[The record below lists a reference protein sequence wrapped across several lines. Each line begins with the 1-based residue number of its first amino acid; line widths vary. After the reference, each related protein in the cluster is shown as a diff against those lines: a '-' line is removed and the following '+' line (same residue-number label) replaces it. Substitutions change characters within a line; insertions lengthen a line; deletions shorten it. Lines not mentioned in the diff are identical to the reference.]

1 MQVVLGSNGANHASA
16 SSGSRCIRT
25 SAPTDWNYVVGR
37 MGRKIQDGTEVNLRQ
52 QKESRECRG
61 QDPSDGT
68 VFSVDFPWGTMKGVS
83 DEYNWLLIEDESGC
97 RVVPAPFV
105 HLKSSNPEVPY
116 DINQVE
122 KEMEKRREKRN
133 QEDRRAKKSRRLED
147 HLVGKLKPFE
157 LPDIASDDNNSDCE
171 AAGAVKN
178 IRREEEGWDA
188 RKEEVNEFADDDES
202 VVEWSDAEEEAPV
215 KPAKSPEEEESDED
229 SNGKEFKT
237 ADDEKDLLDAAGREL
252 DRMLDDLDLPT
263 AKSTDRDDQLKLV
276 VSAAEKRAIKYAEKF
291 IAPATPETVSTEA
304 PSEISKPE
312 SSSSDGSIPNRSPA
326 MRQFPVVRTT
336 QNKLPSLFSKD
347 PKTAIKPP
355 SINAMKLCWS
365 AKTPSQTSKAKAVP
379 SVPLSSIGRCPSAS
393 SRTRDD
399 LKTSS
404 GVKSLEKPAVTGC
417 VTNDERRNSLQKIT
431 STPLTETPPPRIN
444 STPVTETPPRI
455 MSARQKS
462 VVNDESVKPAVV
474 VNERRRQSTAVSPP
488 EEIPLPRRTPTEK
501 EELLPREPSV
511 RSTCRTSQVSVKS
524 AKSTSSKTHRSSP
537 KSETVPVN
545 PSPPS
550 ETIDLTRVKSSS
562 SRSEKS
568 APREGHRS
576 SPVTLKSSPV
586 RRKDTVSVEPTK
598 RRCDDDY
605 DETDRATIL
614 SRINSALDRPG
625 GATLESV
632 LATFDITHKHSALYE
647 IVVSELKIV
656 AKLKHSG
663 YLVRRKKPART

>member
-1 MQVVLGSNGANHASA
+1 MQVVLGSNVGANHASA

-25 SAPTDWNYVVGR
+25 SPTDWNYVVGR
-37 MGRKIQDGTEVNLRQ
+37 MGRKIQNGTEVNLRQ

-133 QEDRRAKKSRRLED
+133 QEDRRARKSRRLED
-147 HLVGKLKPFE
+147 QLVGKRLKPFE

-188 RKEEVNEFADDDES
+188 RKEEVNEFADDDAS
-202 VVEWSDAEEEAPV
+202 VVEWSDNEEEAPV

-237 ADDEKDLLDAAGREL
+237 ADDEKDLLDACGREL
-252 DRMLDDLDLPT
+252 DRMLDDLDLP
-263 AKSTDRDDQLKLV
+263 KSTDHDDRRKLV
-276 VSAAEKRAIKYAEKF
+276 VSAAEKRAIKYAEKY
-291 IAPATPETVSTEA
+291 IAPATPETCSTEA

-312 SSSSDGSIPNRSPA
+312 STSSDGSIPNRSPA

-336 QNKLPSLFSKD
+336 QKKLPSLFSKD
-347 PKTAIKPP
+347 PKTAIILP
-355 SINAMKLCWS
+355 SNNATKLCWS

-379 SVPLSSIGRCPSAS
+379 SVPLPSIGRCPSAS
-393 SRTRDD
+393 SRTRED

-404 GVKSLEKPAVTGC
+404 GVKFMELPAVTGC
-417 VTNDERRNSLQKIT
+417 VRNDERRKCLEKPN
-431 STPLTETPPPRIN
+431 STPPSETPP
-444 STPVTETPPRI
+444 TRI
-455 MSARQKS
+455 MSSRKKS
-462 VVNDESVKPAVV
+462 VVNERDESMKQAVV
-474 VNERRRQSTAVSPP
+474 VERRRKSTAVSPP
-488 EEIPLPRRTPTEK
+488 EEIPLPRRRATE
-501 EELLPREPSV
+501 EEMLPRERTKAMEESPV
-511 RSTCRTSQVSVKS
+511 ERVKSTCSNG
-524 AKSTSSKTHRSSP
+524 HRSSP
-537 KSETVPVN
+537 KSETTPVN
-545 PSPPS
+545 SSPPS
-550 ETIDLTRVKSSS
+550 ETLPVERVKSTS
-562 SRSEKS
+562 SRSELS
-568 APREGHRS
+568 APRDGHRS

-598 RRCDDDY
+598 RRCDDEV
-605 DETDRATIL
+605 DETDRATVL

-663 YLVRRKKPART
+663 YLVRRKKRTM